1 MDARKYSGVV
11 YCSAKFKNT
20 PFQKHFEETNN
31 IIEEMSILNTH
42 LCEIE
47 IAWLAVIVQ
56 SLIQGALFAIIY

>member
-11 YCSAKFKNT
+11 YCSAKFKST

-47 IAWLAVIVQ
+47 LTWLAVIVQ
-56 SLIQGALFAIIY
+56 SLIQGAILNLL